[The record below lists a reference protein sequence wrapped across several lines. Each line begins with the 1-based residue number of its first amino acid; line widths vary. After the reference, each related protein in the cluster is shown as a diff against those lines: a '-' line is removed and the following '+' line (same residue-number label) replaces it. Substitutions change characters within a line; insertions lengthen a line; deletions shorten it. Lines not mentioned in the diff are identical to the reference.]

1 MHFLTE
7 RMFMK
12 KIFAVLLSS
21 AVIGQAA
28 LIPLGIS
35 PAGTDAA
42 IGLSPSNEV
51 PAVINSTGS
60 GGPVSSGLWFDTD
73 SSTLMLTAGYGSAAG
88 FTDLTGPATS
98 VTLHGPAATNEN
110 AAVLFDLA
118 TLNFPAVNPAQG
130 GILFGSVILPTNAVG
145 DLLAGFDYLNIVTAA
160 NTNGEIRGQ
169 LVPLA
174 PVIVCPDPTTNQ
186 CGTSSVVSVQVTDP
200 MGNAMQVVWSLNGT
214 AVQTNQVP
222 ASHPPVATNV
232 VLTAGLPM
240 GTNLIGVA
248 VTDSADFT
256 ASCSTTVTVVDTM
269 APVITNASASPDSL
283 WPPNHKMVK
292 VTLRVM
298 TTDNCGTPA
307 WKIISVQSNEPVNGL
322 GDGDTSPDWQ
332 ILGDHQLFLRAER
345 SGKGSGRVYTITLQ
359 ASDASGNLSDSK
371 TVTVTVPKSMGMGKS
386 K

>member
-7 RMFMK
+7 RKFVK
-12 KIFAVLLSS
+12 TIFAVLLSS

-35 PAGTDAA
+35 PAGTSAA

-60 GGPVSSGLWFDTD
+60 GGPISGGLIFDTD
-73 SSTLMLTAGYGSAAG
+73 SSVLMLTAGYGSAAG

-98 VTLHGPAATNEN
+98 LALHGPAATNGN

-130 GILFGSVILPTNAVG
+130 GILFGSVIFPTNAVG
-145 DLLAGFDYLNIVTAA
+145 DLLAGFDYLNIGTAA

-169 LVPLA
+169 LVPLS
-174 PVIVCPDPTTNQ
+174 PVITCPNPATNV
-186 CGTSSVVSVQVTDP
+186 CGTPSAVSIQVTDP
-200 MGNAMQVVWSLNGT
+200 MGNAMTVIWSLNGFP
-214 AVQTNQVP
+214 VQTNQVP

-232 VLTAGLPM
+232 VLTAGLPL
-240 GTNLIGVA
+240 GTNLIEVVVIDA
-248 VTDSADFT
+248 ADYT
-256 ASCSTTVTVVDTM
+256 ASCSTTVTVVDTV
-269 APVITNASASPDSL
+269 APVITSASASPHSL
-283 WPPNHKMVK
+283 WPPNHKMVNIALK
-292 VTLRVM
+292 VTV
-298 TTDNCGTPA
+298 TDACSPTA
-307 WKIISVQSNEPVNGL
+307 WHIVSVQSNEPINGL

-332 ILGDHQLFLRAER
+332 ILGDHNLCLRAER
-345 SGKGSGRVYTITLQ
+345 SGKGSGRIYTITLQ
-359 ASDASGNLSDSK
+359 ATDGAGNVSTPQ
-371 TVTVTVPKSMGMGKS
+371 TVTVTVPKSMGMS